1 MGVNKYRL
9 EKEEQVDVL
18 SIDNSKTIKSQI
30 AKLEQLFATR
40 DQEKVVTIQDIQHYC
55 SNNQAERALAALK
68 NCAKT
73 GDGNLLELAMQV
85 RGNHCSV
92 LYLRF
97 ILN

>member
-40 DQEKVVTIQDIQHYC
+40 DQEKVEWLWDTTAALSLLLLYQV
-55 SNNQAERALAALK
+55 ERSLAALK
-68 NCAKT
+68 SCAET
-73 GDGNLLELAMQV
+73 GDGNMLELAMQV
-85 RGNHCSV
+85 RVMCS
-92 LYLRF
+92 
-97 ILN
+97 I

>member
-40 DQEKVVTIQDIQHYC
+40 DQDKVTIEAHC
-55 SNNQAERALAALK
+55 TKFNSLTVVLHNQVERALSALK
-68 NCAKT
+68 SCAET

-85 RGNHCSV
+85 REIDVVC
-92 LYLRF
+92 F
-97 ILN
+97 I